1 MLCVDAG
8 WKFIRALMQS
18 PISEA
23 MRSVVVI
30 TGLALNMGLYGQA
43 GREMTPTLGYL
54 VDKSPEEELAFR
66 DKQEACK
73 RFWEEQWAK
82 PPGAERTV
90 EEQQR
95 RDDCDEGMESYW
107 DIVGPG
113 CSWYCGGGQ
122 DTLTASS
129 ELGSAEGRDFRAA
142 NAHDLS
148 YGTAWV
154 EGVPGHGIGESVTC
168 HFPPVNPRITKII
181 VVNGLVRSERE
192 WRENSRVKKLNMYL
206 NDELYA
212 VLLLEDTRRE
222 QAFTFEPLG
231 HGDRDNWKELEK
243 MPWWTIKFEIAEVYE
258 GEKYDHTAI
267 AEIYFDGIDVH

>member
-1 MLCVDAG
+1 
-8 WKFIRALMQS
+8 
-18 PISEA
+18 
-23 MRSVVVI
+23 MRIVVVI
-30 TGLALNMGLYGQA
+30 IGLALTMALHGQA
-43 GREMTPTLGYL
+43 VREMTPTLGFL
-54 VDKSPEEELAFR
+54 VDKSPEGELAFLGKKEGCEQFMDTLR
-66 DKQEACK
+66 DRLPGGKLTP
-73 RFWEEQWAK
+73 EERQML
-82 PPGAERTV
+82 
-90 EEQQR
+90 
-95 RDDCDEGMESYW
+95 DDCDGGMEDYW
-107 DIVGPG
+107 AIIGQE
-113 CSWYCGGGQ
+113 CSWYCGGGM
-122 DTLTASS
+122 DRLAASS
-129 ELGSAEGRDFRAA
+129 ELAPAGGLDFRAG

-148 YGTAWV
+148 YGTAWI
-154 EGVPGHGIGESVTC
+154 EGVPGHGIGESVTY

-181 VVNGLVRSERE
+181 VVNGLVWSERE